1 MRGKKKRSGFE
12 KLTMIVVWVMIVL
25 TLGGVVLA
33 ALQPLN
39 LF

>member
-12 KLTMIVVWVMIVL
+12 KLTMVVVWVMIVL